1 MYYNFGG
8 YKISSSEYKI
18 PTTVS
23 IDPPTL
29 NGEPNKDYTFTAKV
43 DNPPSG
49 AQYQWSVNGKPV
61 QNGAD
66 NSMKTKFPDAA
77 GTVSYTIAVSL
88 LDGKGKEIDSA
99 KATANI
105 AKAATPSTTDTPS
118 GSGPL
123 LAKLQNC
130 TTMSFDMDV
139 SLIMTPSTLD
149 KNTGK
154 WVDST
159 LYYDDN
165 CYCIGKPTWNGS
177 SFSVHYKDGDITG
190 TVSSDGTKI
199 ERLTWKSPAT
209 SSSSSSYTLI
219 NLNLTASSFSDYSG
233 KHTLIKAKAGNPTAI
248 NVQDMRPCLT
258 SASFNI
264 SNQYYHVSGSLQNV
278 DWTQKKYSNGLDL
291 TFDCPAN

>member
-1 MYYNFGG
+1 
-8 YKISSSEYKI
+8 
-18 PTTVS
+18 
-23 IDPPTL
+23 
-29 NGEPNKDYTFTAKV
+29 
-43 DNPPSG
+43 
-49 AQYQWSVNGKPV
+49 
-61 QNGAD
+61 
-66 NSMKTKFPDAA
+66 
-77 GTVSYTIAVSL
+77 
-88 LDGKGKEIDSA
+88 
-99 KATANI
+99 
-105 AKAATPSTTDTPS
+105 
-118 GSGPL
+118 
-123 LAKLQNC
+123 
-130 TTMSFDMDV
+130 MSFDMDV

-159 LYYDDN
+159 LYYDDS

-219 NLNLTASSFSDYSG
+219 NLNLTSGPFHDYSG
-233 KHTLIKAKAGNPTAI
+233 EHTLIKAKAGNPTAI